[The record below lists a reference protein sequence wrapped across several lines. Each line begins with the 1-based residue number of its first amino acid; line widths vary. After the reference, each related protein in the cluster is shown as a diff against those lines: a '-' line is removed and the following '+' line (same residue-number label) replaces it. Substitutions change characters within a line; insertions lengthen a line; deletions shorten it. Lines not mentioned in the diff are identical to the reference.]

1 MRFAPLTLAL
11 LVIAACGTP
20 SKEPSEPQTP
30 QPVLDGGAEAKVMP
44 DFSLEDRNPS
54 SQSFQTRVSPR
65 AHEGEITGWYFSH
78 AS

>member
-11 LVIAACGTP
+11 FVLAACGTP
-20 SKEPSEPQTP
+20 SKEPSQP
-30 QPVLDGGAEAKVMP
+30 QPVLDGGAEAKVMG

-65 AHEGEITGWYFSH
+65 AHEGEISAWYFSH